1 MYNVIDYGAVADG
14 KTLSTA
20 AIQTAID
27 ECNKNGGGRVVI
39 PAGSFYSGSIF
50 LKDNV
55 ELHIEHGAT
64 LTASANI
71 DDYNADDA
79 YPQNYG
85 FAPEQWRAKHLIM
98 AIECKNVAITGSGV
112 IDGNGDSFRA
122 EAQPNP
128 KNPYSWRFGMAHVKD
143 INVMRPGQLI
153 CFIESSEVLV
163 EGITVR
169 NTPCWSIFIHGCE
182 FVRVSRINVFNN
194 KTALNTDGID
204 IDCSRFVTVSDCNIE
219 TGDDAITFRCAA
231 HRLKSPKICEH
242 ITVTN
247 CNLAVSAS
255 AFRIGVGIGQI
266 RHVRVSNMTVA
277 RAGVGMHFMT
287 SYNGAGEAV
296 IEDVN
301 FSGISLCNVGWPIK
315 IEGGNGEIKNVT
327 IENVRA
333 ESLAGIRLIPDSKG
347 IASDI
352 TLKNVDLFL
361 AKEERALT
369 PSHLQLRGEHVFYAK
384 NVEGLRLLSLRIFAD
399 AEALSSWRSTF
410 ETEDCDGLSVQD
422 YER

>member
-1 MYNVIDYGAVADG
+1 
-14 KTLSTA
+14 
-20 AIQTAID
+20 
-27 ECNKNGGGRVVI
+27 
-39 PAGSFYSGSIF
+39 
-50 LKDNV
+50 
-55 ELHIEHGAT
+55 
-64 LTASANI
+64 
-71 DDYNADDA
+71 
-79 YPQNYG
+79 
-85 FAPEQWRAKHLIM
+85 M

-122 EAQPNP
+122 EP
-128 KNPYSWRFGMAHVKD
+128 KINQNYPYSWRFGMAHVKD

-231 HRLKSPKICEH
+231 KRLKTPKICEH

-255 AFRIGVGIGQI
+255 AFRIGVGTGQI
-266 RHVRVSNMTVA
+266 RHVRVSNITVA

-301 FSGISLCNVGWPIK
+301 FSGISLCNVGWPFK
-315 IEGGNGEIKNVT
+315 IDGSTGKIKNVT
-327 IENVRA
+327 VDNVRA
-333 ESLAGIRLIPDSKG
+333 HSLAGIRIIPERKE
-347 IASDI
+347 IVSDL
-352 TLKNVDLFL
+352 TLRDFDLFL
-361 AKEERALT
+361 VKDERDLT
-369 PSHLQLRGEHVFYAK
+369 PSDLAKRGDDIFYAK
-384 NVEGLRLLSLRIFAD
+384 NISGIRLLGLRIFVD
-399 AEALSSWRSTF
+399 SEILSEWASKF
-410 ETEDCDGLSVQD
+410 KTEDCDGIVIKD
-422 YER
+422 CDC